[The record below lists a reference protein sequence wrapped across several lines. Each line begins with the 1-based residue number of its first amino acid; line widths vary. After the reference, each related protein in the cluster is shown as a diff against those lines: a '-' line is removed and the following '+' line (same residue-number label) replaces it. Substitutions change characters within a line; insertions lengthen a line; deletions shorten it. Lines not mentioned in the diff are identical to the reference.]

1 MKLHYYKSINPENLP
16 PYEEYD
22 FAKGLAGYRR
32 KLSVAAVTVHK
43 LKYLGYG
50 TEEDVYVKATNT
62 PGKIVKASYGG
73 FGDRF

>member
-1 MKLHYYKSINPENLP
+1 MAKLYYYKSANPENLP

-32 KLSVAAVTVHK
+32 KLSKKVTEENK

-50 TEEDVYVKATNT
+50 EVEDVYTPPKRTGSGKA
-62 PGKIVKASYGG
+62 IKAYY
-73 FGDRF
+73 DYHY

>member
-1 MKLHYYKSINPENLP
+1 MKLHYYKCTNPENLP

-43 LKYLGYG
+43 LKYLGKG
-50 TEEDVYVKATNT
+50 EVEDIYTPPKKTGNGRAIKA
-62 PGKIVKASYGG
+62 YY
-73 FGDRF
+73 DYQH